1 MSEPVEREIMPGVF
15 VTDFR
20 TPATAAATAQSLA
33 ADSSAGGEAA
43 AAQQESKQKEQADA
57 DDDDEVDDGGS
68 MGAMS
73 SSSSRS
79 GAVQAERPANSVYPR
94 DLPNDA
100 EELEL
105 ELAALEQNMSVMHA
119 RMHPTADEPFAE
131 FRLAWL

>member
-1 MSEPVEREIMPGVF
+1 MPGVF

-57 DDDDEVDDGGS
+57 DYDDADNDGGS
-68 MGAMS
+68 MVAM

-131 FRLAWL
+131 FRLAWLRQV